1 MSHHRAG
8 SAALVLLAVLITAP
22 FLAAQT
28 PPDQFLGF
36 QVGAD
41 RKLADYAQIKAYF
54 DKLDAESPMLKVLTI
69 GETTL
74 KKPMIMAAIST
85 EANLARLDRWREIA
99 RKLRDPRLTPLNE
112 AKALAKEGKAVILVT
127 CSQHSTEIAASQM
140 SMELAYNLVAG
151 KTAIEAKAILADVIL
166 LLVPSANPDGTQMVV
181 DWYKKYV
188 GTKFE
193 AGSMPWLYHYYAGHD
208 NNRDW
213 YMQNLPETRAVTQ
226 VLYHDWLPQIHLDQH
241 QQGSNGARLFIPP
254 MMDPPLPNIHPL
266 VWRTQNLLGTSM
278 AYDLQQAGKSGIVN
292 GRSYTAWY
300 IGAGDDTPW
309 LHNVIGIL
317 SEAASVRLATPIF
330 IEPSEIPKSYVEKM
344 MDFVD
349 PWPGGW
355 WRLRDLVDYELIM
368 TESLLRSAALRK
380 DELLL
385 NLLADV
391 QRRHREDG
399 QGPALRLR
407 HPGPPARLPDHPPY
421 ARRPEARRCGDP
433 PGQGRLH
440 GRQPA
445 LRGRLFRRPDG
456 PTL

>member
-1 MSHHRAG
+1 MSHRLAG
-8 SAALVLLAVLITAP
+8 SAVLVLLAAFIAAP

-28 PPDQFLGF
+28 PPDKFLGF

-41 RKLADYAQIKAYF
+41 KKLADYAQIKAYF
-54 DKLDAESPMLKVLTI
+54 EKLDAESPMLKVITI

-85 EANLARLDRWREIA
+85 EANLAKLDRWKAIA
-99 RKLRDPRLTPLNE
+99 RKLRDPRLTPLDE

-151 KTAIEAKAILADVIL
+151 KASVDAKAVLADVIL

-226 VLYHDWLPQIHLDQH
+226 VLYHDWLPQIHMDQH
-241 QQGSNGARLFIPP
+241 QQGSTGARLFIPP

-330 IEPSEIPKSYVEKM
+330 IEPSEIPKSYVDKM

-355 WRLRDLVDYELIM
+355 ATWS
-368 TESLLRSAALRK
+368 TTSSS
-380 DELLL
+380 
-385 NLLADV
+385 
-391 QRRHREDG
+391 
-399 QGPALRLR
+399 
-407 HPGPPARLPDHPPY
+407 
-421 ARRPEARRCGDP
+421 
-433 PGQGRLH
+433 
-440 GRQPA
+440 
-445 LRGRLFRRPDG
+445 
-456 PTL
+456 